1 MSGKDIHEMDV
12 ELSKAYLDGFFSG
25 QELEKAKQVKQK
37 VFFKSI
43 CKLADEAK
51 EATTL
56 AGDKYK
62 RVVLNFSKEVLE
74 ELKEWSEKA
83 WTQ

>member
-83 WTQ
+83 